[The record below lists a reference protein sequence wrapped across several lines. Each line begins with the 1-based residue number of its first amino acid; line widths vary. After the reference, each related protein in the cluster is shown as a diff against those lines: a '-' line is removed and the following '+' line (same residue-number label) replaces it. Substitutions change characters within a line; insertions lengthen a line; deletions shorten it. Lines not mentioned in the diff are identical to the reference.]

1 MPKAAGAPAFP
12 IGLLRWGA
20 LALALLSLGS
30 AFAPLKDSFLRGIHL
45 GLAVLGILE
54 AGMALGRGRRAA
66 FFVYAAIAILAN
78 PLRPFSFAVQTWRIL
93 HTGIGLWL
101 AADNFPRGD

>member
-1 MPKAAGAPAFP
+1 MPKAPPAPAFP
-12 IGLLRWGA
+12 VGLLRWAA

-45 GLAVLGILE
+45 GLCVLGILE
-54 AGMALGRGRRAA
+54 AGVALGRGRRTA
-66 FFVYAAIAILAN
+66 FLVYAAIAILTN